1 MRKHLLTLF
10 VALGSLLSANAQT
23 FEWGTATWS
32 IEDGAVFEDIEEFEG
47 AALSLS
53 YPNPANYVLTPLN
66 MVAVA
71 YDLYI
76 DDATEPIQEV
86 ASARASTDIFFDD
99 YKFAEGHK
107 YKIVT
112 TGAVVAQVNLATF
125 TTDTLFSNSDSY
137 QISFSIKGPELV
149 ETIEVEGIMS
159 LSITDQ
165 EWWVTY
171 SYIDPAT
178 ILSPLGA
185 SSMDEVRV
193 YGMNP
198 NGSYNSHYMDY
209 YYGWHDADGGFTTW
223 GGGWDAYNGHNAYPA
238 VYGMQLNETCDTV
251 KYYFYDYWRLYD
263 PNEEQE
269 TGGGVISTVN
279 RRFAPETTYNSV
291 IWDWE
296 NEDGSTT
303 QYRRNYRV
311 NEGQDY
317 KASFIFIANQKS
329 VMLNATMHFVSQ
341 EAYDEFISGVNKVV
355 SNDNGE
361 EAIYDLNGVR
371 LPALRKGINIVKS
384 GNGVKK
390 VYVK

>member
-10 VALGSLLSANAQT
+10 VALGSLISANAQS
-23 FEWGTATWS
+23 FEWGTATWT
-32 IEDGAVFEDIEEFEG
+32 IEDGAVFEDIEEFQG
-47 AALSLS
+47 AGLTLS
-53 YPNPANYVLTPLN
+53 YPNPTDYTLTMFN
-66 MVAVA
+66 MVAVGF
-71 YDLYI
+71 DLFI
-76 DDATEPIQEV
+76 DDAPEPIKAV
-86 ASARASTDIFFDD
+86 ATSRASTDVLFD
-99 YKFAEGHK
+99 YPFAEGHK

-112 TGAVVAQVNLATF
+112 TGSVLVQVNIATF
-125 TTDTLFSNSDSY
+125 STDTLTTNTDSY
-137 QISFSIKGPELV
+137 QISFTIKGPELV
-149 ETIEVEGIMS
+149 QTIDVEGIMS
-159 LSITDQ
+159 LSIIDQ
-165 EWWVTY
+165 EWLLTY
-171 SYIDPAT
+171 SYIDPAS

-185 SSMDEVRV
+185 SSMDEVKV
-193 YGMNP
+193 YGLNP
-198 NGSYNSHYMDY
+198 NGSYNEHFMDY

-223 GGGWDAYNGHNAYPA
+223 GGGWDQFNGHNAYPA
-238 VYGMQLNETCDTV
+238 VYGMQLNETCDTL
-251 KYYFYDYWRLYD
+251 KYYFYDYWREYD
-263 PNEEQE
+263 PNEEEQ

-317 KASFIFIANQKS
+317 KASFIFIANKKS
-329 VMLNATMHFVSQ
+329 VQLNATMHFVSQ